1 MVLNARAYT
10 YMCYTAVFVFCR
22 KIMENLVADIP
33 RAKFPPITREHKELY
48 FDVSRGRIRDFKE
61 LLASLR

>member
-1 MVLNARAYT
+1 
-10 YMCYTAVFVFCR
+10 
-22 KIMENLVADIP
+22 MENLVADIP